1 MKETMDTP
9 TPDFEMEQTDTATT
23 DRRKSDRVA
32 HRVPAWVGGESSN
45 RAARGRNV
53 IVNDLSMGG
62 VGFHDPLAP
71 YRPGATH
78 WMIVNGGPMRMST
91 RMRVVSCRENPEGG
105 YDVGAMFF

>member
-1 MKETMDTP
+1 MTGTMDTP
-9 TPDFEMEQTDTATT
+9 TPDFSPQSTDTATA
-23 DRRKSDRVA
+23 DRRSSERRP

-53 IVNDLSMGG
+53 MVNDLSMGG
-62 VGFHDPLAP
+62 VGFHDPAAP

-78 WMIVNGGPMRMST
+78 GMIINGGPMRMST